1 MSAGNNF
8 VDLRISNAGI
18 SGSSEE
24 SVWPAFTDIMTVVL
38 MIFLISLVAFLVRNA
53 QLVDELQTTLIEKD
67 QISERASLSA
77 QENNSLQAQLAL
89 VRERIVSLES
99 SLRSVTGVKDT
110 LQKTLEQ
117 REQAVHDLETEIAL
131 LTKLRDQLND
141 SNSDLLSRLDL
152 TKLTLTQ
159 TEADFASTR
168 DTLAQKTRQLSLAES
183 TLQDTDATL
192 AETRDALTESA
203 KKLQLSEQARA
214 LEKAEFEASSNTLNE
229 KISLLLAA
237 KAGLLVDKQNT
248 EQSLSDAEAAK
259 LDLNRKVLS
268 LTEQLRMIT
277 DKLDSQTTRN
287 ETLDSQLEDQRVI
300 MAGLSTS
307 KQELEQ
313 KLLEMADNLAK
324 LQALYESR
332 GATVSELQAQLTNN
346 TLRFK
351 SLQEEYDSLDTQ
363 YRKLIR
369 AARSP
374 AGKYVV
380 DVYFARKNGKPVYR
394 LKLPDQET
402 PAVLSLEA
410 LHARLAELAEKYK
423 LQLYTKVRIDDKSGI
438 GFNDAWVFTQSILS
452 KYDYYA
458 NDISNDE
465 SNNESKNESS
475 AESSDDT
482 AALKSESSPDGTR
495 SDAGV
500 PDASSGQAAD
510 SGSEQ

>member
-1 MSAGNNF
+1 MSGNNF
-8 VDLRISNAGI
+8 VDLRISNSGIAGA
-18 SGSSEE
+18 SED

-38 MIFLISLVAFLVRNA
+38 MIFLISLVAFLIRNA

-89 VRERIVSLES
+89 VRERILSLEN
-99 SLRSVTGVKDT
+99 SLQSVTGAKDKLT
-110 LQKTLEQ
+110 QTLEQ
-117 REQAVHDLETEIAL
+117 REQAVRDLETEIAL

-152 TKLTLTQ
+152 TKLALTQ

-168 DTLAQKTRQLSLAES
+168 DTLDQKAQQLALTELALQDSDESLSNSRDALAES
-183 TLQDTDATL
+183 A
-192 AETRDALTESA
+192 S
-203 KKLQLSEQARA
+203 KLQLSEQARA
-214 LEKAEFEASSNTLNE
+214 LALAEFEASNNTLNE

-237 KAGLLVDKQNT
+237 KAGLLVDKKTT

-259 LDLNRKVLS
+259 MDLNRKVLS
-268 LTEQLRMIT
+268 LTEQLRLIS

-287 ETLDSQLEDQRVI
+287 ESLDSQLEDQRVI

-313 KLLEMADNLAK
+313 KLLEMADALAK
-324 LQALYESR
+324 LQTLYESR
-332 GATVSELQAQLTNN
+332 GATVSDLQAQLTDD

-380 DVYFARKNGKPVYR
+380 DVYFSRKNGKPVYR
-394 LKLPDQET
+394 LRLPDQDSPE
-402 PAVLSLEA
+402 VLSLDI
-410 LHARLAELAEKYK
+410 LHARLAELADEYK
-423 LQLYTKVRIDDKSGI
+423 LQLYTKIRIDDKSGI
-438 GFNDAWVFTQSILS
+438 GFDEAWVFTQSILS

-458 NDISNDE
+458 NDV
-465 SNNESKNESS
+465 SNNDSNAEESSIDTTESS
-475 AESSDDT
+475 ASDPV
-482 AALKSESSPDGTR
+482 E
-495 SDAGV
+495 
-500 PDASSGQAAD
+500 QAA
-510 SGSEQ
+510 GSRTE